1 MQSTKF
7 LTNICAM
14 ICVTVVMCWLISIHN
29 FEYIAYYFGA
39 MTLFAGGYTGAKT
52 LQNLLI
58 KPNGKN
64 GGS

>member
-1 MQSTKF
+1 
-7 LTNICAM
+7 M